1 VAPTYLPTATFAER
15 PIRQLEESVVEGIV
29 GHTLANVERA
39 LILKTLSDLEGNRTQ
54 SAFVLGISVRC
65 LRDKIRQFREQ
76 GIAIPAPHRSTV

>member
-1 VAPTYLPTATFAER
+1 MAPTHLPTATIAGS
-15 PIRQLEESVVEGIV
+15 PIRRLDEPVAEGLV

-54 SAFVLGISVRC
+54 AAFVLGISVRC

-76 GIAIPAPHRSTV
+76 GIAIPAPHRSII

>member
-1 VAPTYLPTATFAER
+1 MARTHMPTAIIAES
-15 PIRQLEESVVEGIV
+15 PIRRLDESAAEGLV

-54 SAFVLGISVRC
+54 AAFVLGISVRC
-65 LRDKIRQFREQ
+65 LRDKIRQFRGQ